1 MLVKIFTQGDGPE
14 MREALDFG
22 KRLEEEDYIVEYYDE
37 SDEKVSPQLELYDI
51 YSYPTFVVAREDGQ
65 VIECWRVQIPLASD
79 IKMFLNA

>member
-22 KRLEEEDYIVEYYDE
+22 KRLEEEDYIVEYYE
-37 SDEKVSPQLELYDI
+37 ASDDKVSSQIELYDI

-65 VIECWRVQIPLASD
+65 EIECWRVQIPLASD